1 MTTLS
6 IQLVD
11 TDYKRLKQAA
21 KKSGKSIQALIYEW
35 IAKLPEIEESYDV
48 TQDPVFQM
56 EGYDSDAPS
65 DLSVNLDKYIYG
77 EEKQQ

>member
-6 IQLVD
+6 IQIMD
-11 TDYKRLKQAA
+11 ADYKRLSQAA
-21 KKSGKSIQALIYEW
+21 KRSGKTIPALIYEW

-65 DLSVNLDKYIYG
+65 DLSINLDKYVYG
-77 EEKQQ
+77 EDR

>member
-6 IQLVD
+6 IQLID

-21 KKSGKSIQALIYEW
+21 KKSGKTIQALIYEW
-35 IAKLPEIEESYDV
+35 IAKLPEIDESYDV

-56 EGYDSDAPS
+56 EGYNSDAPS
-65 DLSVNLDKYIYG
+65 DLSVNIDKYIYG
-77 EEKQQ
+77 EEN

>member
-11 TDYKRLKQAA
+11 TDYKRLKKAA
-21 KKSGKSIQALIYEW
+21 EKSDKSIQALIYEW
-35 IAKLPEIEESYDV
+35 IAKLPEIEDTYDV

-56 EGYDSDAPS
+56 DGYNSDAPS

-77 EEKQQ
+77 EKN

>member
-6 IQLVD
+6 IQLLD

-21 KKSGKSIQALIYEW
+21 KQSDKFIQALIYEW
-35 IAKLPEIEESYDV
+35 ITKLPEIEDSYDV

-56 EGYDSDAPS
+56 EGYSSNAPS
-65 DLSVNLDKYIYG
+65 DLSINLDKYIYR
-77 EEKQQ
+77 EEK

>member
-11 TDYKRLKQAA
+11 TDYKRLKRAA

-35 IAKLPEIEESYDV
+35 IAKLPEFEESYDV

-56 EGYDSDAPS
+56 TGYNSDAPS
-65 DLSVNLDKYIYG
+65 DLSFNLDKYIYR
-77 EEKQQ
+77 EDK

>member
-6 IQLVD
+6 IQLMD
-11 TDYKRLKQAA
+11 TDYKRLKKAA
-21 KKSGKSIQALIYEW
+21 EKSGKSVQALIYEW

-56 EGYDSDAPS
+56 KGYSSNAPS

-77 EEKQQ
+77 ENN